1 MQLENRSL
9 VLIGTLGRSKLAK
22 EPGGGSKRPISQNL
36 AERADQAS
44 AGVPTRHARVRAP
57 QFIALAAAQDALV
70 EACRLAAPASCR

>member
-1 MQLENRSL
+1 MPLENQSR
-9 VLIGTLGRSKLAK
+9 VLINTLGRSKLAK

-57 QFIALAAAQDALV
+57 QFIAPAMVPDAWAAAS
-70 EACRLAAPASCR
+70 R